1 MIVHELCDAHERT
14 CSSEYG
20 GSKPHRRPRRPRDD
34 ARDDARLASRCGRA
48 LPREPCDAS
57 STSASTPERIG
68 AASIGWRSAMGEEAV
83 ALVFPARVRE
93 ARAGA

>member
-1 MIVHELCDAHERT
+1 MIVHELCETHDLT

-20 GSKPHRRPRRPRDD
+20 GSNPHRRPRRPREL
-34 ARDDARLASRCGRA
+34 ARDARLGSRCGRA
-48 LPREPCDAS
+48 LLPREPCDAS